1 MGDTSPVARKIRVLA
16 CDDHAVFREGVK
28 GVLHREP
35 DIEVVGEAGDG
46 TEAIEL
52 ARRLRPDVVLLDI
65 KMPHLR
71 GFHGVRPIK
80 KVSPN
85 SKVLML
91 TVYDDEAVVKRCFEA
106 GADGYLLKDS
116 PLSQLAYAV
125 REVAGGGRYLSPRI
139 VKAATVQ
146 RPNGGSLKPRERLL
160 TDRERQ
166 ILVLLAEGASL
177 KEIATRLQ
185 ISVKT
190 VDAHKVNLM
199 RKLDLHDRAQL
210 IRYAVRTKLVEA

>member
-1 MGDTSPVARKIRVLA
+1 MDNSGAAGRKIRVLA
-16 CDDHAVFREGVK
+16 CDDHALFREGVK

-35 DIEVVGEAGDG
+35 DIEVVGEADDG

-52 ARRLRPDVVLLDI
+52 ARRLHPDVVLLDI
-65 KMPHLR
+65 KMPHFR

-80 KVSPN
+80 KASPH
-85 SKVLML
+85 SRVLML
-91 TVYDDEAVVKRCFEA
+91 TVYDDEAVVARCFEA

-125 REVAGGGRYLSPRI
+125 REVAGGGHYMSPRI
-139 VKAATVQ
+139 VKAVIAQ
-146 RPNGGSLKPRERLL
+146 RPNAATLDPRERLL
-160 TDRERQ
+160 TNRERQ

-190 VDAHKVNLM
+190 VDSHKVNLM

-210 IRYAVRTKLVEA
+210 IRYAVRTKLIEA